1 MLTEADVTKTCIANP
16 YMSMATWG
24 WESGAETGSILRTC
38 DDDNITLE
46 GSQVLIFENKF
57 SHIS

>member
-1 MLTEADVTKTCIANP
+1 MLTEADVTKTCIVNP
-16 YMSMATWG
+16 CMSMTTWG
-24 WESGAETGSILRTC
+24 WVWGAEAGSILRTC

>member
-1 MLTEADVTKTCIANP
+1 
-16 YMSMATWG
+16 MSMAIWG

-46 GSQVLIFENKF
+46 GSQVLIFKNQF
-57 SHIS
+57 SHISSKAFLSQNE